1 MLVHKELNLV
11 YTKFWG
17 FVDTR
22 ELEQA
27 TFNTLEHPDFAPG
40 MLEVTDLSAVEGT
53 DLDVES
59 LDAQTLRSTA
69 YYEINAEQTSHFI
82 FAPTD
87 LGFDLAQEHFRRVQ
101 IEVDNL
107 KVGLFRSE
115 GEMLKAMEIK
125 AKSIDE
131 LLNVA
136 IR

>member
-1 MLVHKELNLV
+1 MSVHKELNLV

-17 FVDTR
+17 FVETC

-27 TFNTLEHPDFAPG
+27 TFNTLEHPDFSPG
-40 MLEVTDLSAVEGT
+40 MLELTDLSGVEGT
-53 DLDVES
+53 DLDFES
-59 LDAQTLRSTA
+59 LGAETSRSIA
-69 YYEINAEQTSHFI
+69 YYEIIAEQTSHFV

-101 IEVDNL
+101 IEVANL

-115 GEMLKAMEIK
+115 SEMLRAMERK